1 MQLGLGAVILGPNFM
16 AYKQAG
22 VGPQIGLKGK
32 GLVGL
37 GLRPDKNNKIKYA
50 NTNKN
55 KVNTRLKT

>member
-1 MQLGLGAVILGPNFM
+1 M

-22 VGPQIGLKGK
+22 VGPQIGPKGK

-50 NTNKN
+50 NTNK
-55 KVNTRLKT
+55 VNTRLKTRHNHDTKQKIN